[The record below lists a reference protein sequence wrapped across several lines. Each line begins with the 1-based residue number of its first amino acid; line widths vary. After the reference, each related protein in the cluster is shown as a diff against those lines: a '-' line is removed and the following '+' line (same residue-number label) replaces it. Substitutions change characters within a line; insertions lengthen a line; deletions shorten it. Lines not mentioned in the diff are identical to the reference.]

1 MVHFQSH
8 TAKALEEA
16 RTAPGCLHAD
26 ASQDGKLF
34 YSLSVWADEASL
46 QSFVTMKS
54 HAYAML
60 RLPRYGTSLG
70 FLKYTSDEIPNWD
83 EAFAM
88 WNDRKSDG

>member
-1 MVHFQSH
+1 MPIVAIGVMRLDVRSQVVHFQSH

-54 HAYAML
+54 HAYAMR
-60 RLPRYGTSLG
+60 RLPRYGTSLA
-70 FLKYTSDEIPNWD
+70 S
-83 EAFAM
+83 
-88 WNDRKSDG
+88 